1 MNFIYLFEETALG
14 FIDFFLLYF
23 SIFFIYFCS
32 DLFYFFPSTLGFLF
46 LFLVTLGVRLFI
58 WDFSCFLRLVLL
70 QTFLLEQLLLC
81 PIDFGFIMFSF
92 ASMYLYPLWLFFS
105 DLLVVL
111 VAYCLASMCLFFW
124 QFFLVISSLM
134 ALWLKNTHLLS
145 PSGLM
150 YHLRPVFIRFL
161 PDNLSIYVWRG
172 KSLSPLLCVTVN
184 FSLYIY

>member
-1 MNFIYLFEETALG
+1 MILCFCGSCNFSIFISEIENLEFIYWGPLFSLMNLDKG
-14 FIDFFLLYF
+14 LWILFIFSKRQLLVLLIFFYCIF

-46 LFLVTLGVRLFI
+46 LFLVTLCVRLFI

-92 ASMYLYPLWLFFS
+92 VSMYLYPLWLFFS

-111 VAYCLASMCLFFW
+111 VAYCLASMCLFF
-124 QFFLVISSLM
+124 S
-134 ALWLKNTHLLS
+134 A
-145 PSGLM
+145 
-150 YHLRPVFIRFL
+150 VF
-161 PDNLSIYVWRG
+161 S
-172 KSLSPLLCVTVN
+172 CN
-184 FSLYIY
+184 F